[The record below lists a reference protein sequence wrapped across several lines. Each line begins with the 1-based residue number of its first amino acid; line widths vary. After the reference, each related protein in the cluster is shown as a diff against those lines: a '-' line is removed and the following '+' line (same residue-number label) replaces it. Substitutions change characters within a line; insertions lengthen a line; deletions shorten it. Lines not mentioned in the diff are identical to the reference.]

1 MKRLFDLALL
11 CAMIVLAFYAC
22 SEDVFSPYEGNLVF
36 NSNDPRLEM
45 IASVDSAK
53 RMESQIE
60 TLAFGESIAP
70 QDQVKI
76 IPIYSGEEVG
86 TQFTVYVRIDYH
98 IDSFGIE
105 IKSTQTYL
113 RANKVPYPIWE
124 ETHFFL
130 ELLTEDELHI
140 PNSRTYWLE
149 VRGTLDYYNMYIGE
163 GGHRDQI
170 PPVNQ
175 IIQL

>member
-1 MKRLFDLALL
+1 MKRLFDIALL
-11 CAMIVLAFYAC
+11 CAMIVVVFYAC

-60 TLAFGESIAP
+60 TLALGESIVP

-86 TQFTVYVRIDYH
+86 TQFTVYARIDYH
-98 IDSFGIE
+98 IDSLGID
-105 IKSTQTYL
+105 IRNTQTYL

-124 ETHFFL
+124 ETFFSITS
-130 ELLTEDELHI
+130 LTGEITLT
-140 PNSRTYWLE
+140 SRTCWLE
-149 VRGTLDYYNMYIGE
+149 VRGILDYYNMYIGE